1 MGANDSDTVPDGDE
15 FAQDKHIKKTLL
27 IDTITKE
34 CASSS
39 HNILQKINEAIGAG
53 GKLEATVLSGGYTN
67 YSYKVYVDN
76 DDPELQVFAKLSF
89 EYALWN
95 PDKSAHYDLKRTE
108 NEYEIMKTISSKSP
122 GSVVEPLALLDLKH
136 EDQNMKLL
144 VTEWSKADEQ
154 FCNQFID
161 GSVDPRIAQKLADT
175 LASLHTIQDFD
186 PDFNIQIKRQLKNVV
201 NDVIKKAMLKA
212 TCENPKDRTEMY
224 CTSLSEDT
232 ITNIVNVSLS
242 NYDKSDC
249 LMHGDCHVFNTLVEA
264 KPSVEKLKEFG
275 PNGTTVLCDWEL
287 SLAGPIGQDVGF
299 ALSFPI
305 GSMIAHALSGHSD
318 AVDSIKQYTN
328 ALIDAYLARMM
339 DGGKTTAELADILCN
354 IIGWCGWFQ
363 YGVFYVQNVMV
374 DFFPVETEGNKKQV
388 HDAVGMLGLKL
399 IRLSFDTEYIAT
411 WISSKMMRNFFS
423 SFLEEE
429 VTRAQY
435 VFATWTSERLS
446 RKSSML
452 RAANHRLSDA
462 SIYHLAAENVKRL
475 SLAGSSEIIKR
486 LSMAKDIETSELMQ

>member
-53 GKLEATVLSGGYTN
+53 ETLEATVLSGGYTN

-108 NEYEIMKTISSKSP
+108 NEHEIMKTISSKSP

-186 PDFNIQIKRQLKNVV
+186 PSFNETVKPCMENLFSGTFLPVSQAASKS
-201 NDVIKKAMLKA
+201 D
-212 TCENPKDRTEMY
+212 NPKDRTEGY
-224 CTSLSEDT
+224 CKELGEEKVLK
-232 ITNIVNVSLS
+232 IVNASIED
-242 NYDKSDC
+242 YHKRDC
-249 LMHGDCHVFNTLVEA
+249 LIHSDSHAFNTLVEA
-264 KPSVEKLKEFG
+264 KPSIELLEEFG
-275 PNGTTVLCDWEL
+275 PNGAMVLCDWEMAM
-287 SLAGPIGQDVGF
+287 AGPKGRDAGL

-305 GSMIAHALSGHSD
+305 GCLIAHALNGQTE
-318 AVDSIKQYTN
+318 ANESIEVFIN
-328 ALIDAYLARMM
+328 GFIDAYLARMAEA
-339 DGGKTTAELADILCN
+339 GKSSEEVAAILRN
-354 IIGWCGWFQ
+354 VIGWSGWFQ
-363 YGVFYVQNVMV
+363 YLAFYMLNVQMES
-374 DFFPVETEGNKKQV
+374 FPVETEEKIGRLR
-388 HDAVGMLGLKL
+388 DANGILGLKFLQLSYDTDYLSASAGIDDIRKKFDSL
-399 IRLSFDTEYIAT
+399 I
-411 WISSKMMRNFFS
+411 
-423 SFLEEE
+423 EEE
-429 VTRAQY
+429 VTRGQDL
-435 VFATWTSERLS
+435 FASFRRKKQP

-452 RAANHRLSDA
+452 RASNRRLSDTEMLF
-462 SIYHLAAENVKRL
+462 LAAESVRRL
-475 SLAGSSEIIKR
+475 SIAED
-486 LSMAKDIETSELMQ
+486 AKA